1 LTISEVHLKK
11 ITDEKESREKEGRRV
26 SQTSFSLIVI
36 EFVKSTYVI
45 NENNSSIQ
53 EMEIQSR

>member
-1 LTISEVHLKK
+1 VHFKK
-11 ITDEKESREKEGRRV
+11 IKDEKESREKEGRRV